1 MDIYVNIDR
10 HHTWGAF
17 RNSWMYVIL
26 SKLGQHVNEM
36 IAVTVKS
43 VLFFMVKFSYK
54 QTKRK
59 NKSF

>member
-1 MDIYVNIDR
+1 MGNFSAILAREYMDIYVNIDR

-43 VLFFMVKFSYK
+43 VLF
-54 QTKRK
+54 
-59 NKSF
+59 

>member
-1 MDIYVNIDR
+1 M
-10 HHTWGAF
+10 GGF

-43 VLFFMVKFSYK
+43 VLFLMVQFSYK